1 MFILSISENILFFI
15 AGIGALQG
23 ILLAGLLYF
32 HPKSDRS
39 VNKFLALYIV
49 GTSIIMI
56 TAQVQQILSWQKSFF
71 MAPFPFL
78 TGPLLYLYVRSFKET
93 ITWRRA
99 LPHLVPF
106 LLAFFVFYRHFSFM
120 AGVDPNATNFPKEAL
135 YHPVTVTLILV
146 RYAHLILYYF
156 LSRRALTSYQKSI
169 KHLFSET
176 SRIDLG
182 WVKLLINGFL
192 LVVVV
197 TLLIYPLILKYPEQV
212 EFFMVINMAVATPYI
227 YLATFKGVTQPTIW
241 QVQSGTNKD
250 ELVKEMNEAEEVE
263 MYVTHPEKPKN
274 QKIGLDDDKV
284 DLIITKVR
292 AVMELEKLYQESELT
307 LQEISDKIQF
317 PSYQVSQAIN
327 EGMKKN
333 FYDLINSYRVEE
345 AKRLLLNP
353 DKANYTILSV
363 GFEAGFNSKT
373 TFNTVFKKFTGLTPT
388 AFRDQQKVAL
398 VS

>member
-1 MFILSISENILFFI
+1 MYILSISENILFFI

-32 HPKSDRS
+32 HKKSDRS

-56 TAQVQQILSWQKSFF
+56 TAQVQQLISWQKSFF

-93 ITWRRA
+93 ITWRKA

-106 LLAFFVFYRHFSFM
+106 FLAFFVFYQHFAFM
-120 AGVDPNATNFPKEAL
+120 AGIDPNATAFPKKAL
-135 YHPVTVTLILV
+135 YHPITVTLILT

-156 LSRRALTSYQKSI
+156 LSRRVLTSYQKSI

-176 SRIDLG
+176 SRINLG
-182 WVKLLINGFL
+182 WVRLLINGFL
-192 LVVVV
+192 LVVL
-197 TLLIYPLILKYPEQV
+197 TSLSIYPLILKYPDQV
-212 EFFMVINMAVATPYI
+212 DFLMVINMAIATPYI
-227 YLATFKGVTQPTIW
+227 YLATFKGVTQPTLW
-241 QVQSGTNKD
+241 QTQAGVKKE
-250 ELVKEMNEAEEVE
+250 ELEKEINQAEEIE
-263 MYVTHPEKPKN
+263 ELKSHP
-274 QKIGLDDDKV
+274 QKSKSQKSGLNDEKV
-284 DLIITKVR
+284 DVIITKVR

-317 PSYQVSQAIN
+317 PAYQVSQAIN

-345 AKRLLLNP
+345 AKRLLRNP

-388 AFRDQQKVAL
+388 EFRDQQKVTL